1 MLKPKVGSYA
11 VYEPTEEGWQDLN
24 QQFQQ
29 VNADLRRAGL
39 EVIEAPEPVCDEGS
53 CNRVAAWFT
62 AQDIDILHA
71 LIITWSFDHYT
82 VRIQQVVGL
91 PVAIRTIPG
100 IRSGSI
106 VGGQQLGCI
115 LTDLEVE
122 HRLFY
127 GDLGNLETSQEIA
140 VYVQACGLQRRLKGA
155 RFLMLGRRTPGM
167 TPIAVDEVEIMR
179 LFGARLVQLGMDE
192 FTSLAAKEPI
202 TEAEAEWK
210 SVSTQAAAISCSPE
224 HAIASMR
231 NYLAMKQ
238 LASDWNLQG
247 ITVGSYPDCQ
257 GTACLPIAL
266 LNNEGIVAGCEGDMN
281 STIAMYLLYQLSG
294 IPVHFGEMLAVDEKE
309 NYVVSSHCGAAAP
322 GLADKDGYML
332 CPVRLAHRGVCIRFK
347 SRPGPVTYVNLVGRK
362 DNYRLCAF
370 EGNAVPT
377 EMVFEGN
384 PLRIQL
390 KTPFRQIWENVSWH
404 GFGHHW
410 MSAYAHVTPALA
422 EFCRLIGIEGVFP
435 DDPGLNC

>member
-202 TEAEAEWK
+202 TELLTRARHRLNAQLPGDE
-210 SVSTQAAAISCSPE
+210 T
-224 HAIASMR
+224 ASQR
-231 NYLAMKQ
+231 LEPAGHHGRFLPRLPGY
-238 LASDWNLQG
+238 
-247 ITVGSYPDCQ
+247 
-257 GTACLPIAL
+257 CLPA
-266 LNNEGIVAGCEGDMN
+266 N
-281 STIAMYLLYQLSG
+281 
-294 IPVHFGEMLAVDEKE
+294 
-309 NYVVSSHCGAAAP
+309 
-322 GLADKDGYML
+322 
-332 CPVRLAHRGVCIRFK
+332 CPA
-347 SRPGPVTYVNLVGRK
+347 
-362 DNYRLCAF
+362 
-370 EGNAVPT
+370 
-377 EMVFEGN
+377 
-384 PLRIQL
+384 
-390 KTPFRQIWENVSWH
+390 
-404 GFGHHW
+404 
-410 MSAYAHVTPALA
+410 
-422 EFCRLIGIEGVFP
+422 
-435 DDPGLNC
+435 